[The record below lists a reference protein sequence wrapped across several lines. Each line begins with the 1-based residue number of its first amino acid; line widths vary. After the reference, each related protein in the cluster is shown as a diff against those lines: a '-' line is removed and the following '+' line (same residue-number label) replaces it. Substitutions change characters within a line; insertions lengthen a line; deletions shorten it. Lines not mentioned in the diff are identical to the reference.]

1 MDTQLSVATRSP
13 SGALPLPLK
22 LLSDER
28 LARLVG
34 AGNERAF
41 AVLYERHHQPLYR
54 YCRSMLRHDSDA
66 QDALQSALAG
76 AFAALKREQRDAPLR
91 PWLYR
96 IAHNEAISVLRR
108 RRPEAELSDL
118 AEMPGGSV
126 EDQVEGRER
135 LSQLVAD
142 MRELPERQRAAL
154 LMRELSG
161 LSHEEI
167 SLALETSVGNAKQT
181 IFEARRSLL
190 EFAEGRA
197 MACESVRRTVS
208 DGDGRALRGRR
219 VRAHLRECSGCAVFA
234 AGISERRSDLRA
246 LAPPLPAFAATGLL
260 ARLLGGGS
268 GHGGGTGGLA
278 VGAAGKGVGG
288 ALLAKSA
295 VGAAVVLTAAA
306 GATVAI
312 KHETQSGRH
321 SPPAQTAVAPAVSAV
336 HAIGASVRS
345 TATATGRAATA
356 SPRARARVRAQGVA
370 TVRKATRAVTRDASA
385 VKALRV
391 PGSSR
396 HTQTT
401 SKGQSATKSHG
412 GNSASANAGGGSSA
426 HVPQVGSQGAGAPTS
441 TGAGKPASAGAG
453 TGTGK
458 PATAGGAK
466 LSSTTKTN
474 TTARLSHTPTAA
486 QSAN

>member
-1 MDTQLSVATRSP
+1 MDTQLSVATRAHAN
-13 SGALPLPLK
+13 ALPLPLK

-54 YCRSMLRHDSDA
+54 YCRSMLRHDADA

-96 IAHNEAISVLRR
+96 IAHNEAVSVLRR
-108 RRPEAELSDL
+108 RRPEAELSEL
-118 AEMPGGSV
+118 TETPGGSV
-126 EDQVEGRER
+126 EEQAEGRAR

-197 MACESVRRTVS
+197 MACEAVRQTVS

-219 VRAHLRECSGCAVFA
+219 VRAHLRECSSCATFA
-234 AGISERRSDLRA
+234 AAISERRSDLRA

-278 VGAAGKGVGG
+278 VGAAGKSVGG

-295 VGAAVVLTAAA
+295 VGAAVVVTAAA

-312 KHETQSGRH
+312 RHETQASRH
-321 SPPAQTAVAPAVSAV
+321 SPPAQSGAAPAASALS
-336 HAIGASVRS
+336 AGDM
-345 TATATGRAATA
+345 
-356 SPRARARVRAQGVA
+356 RARAGLNGTAATSAAARRDGAGSHA
-370 TVRKATRAVTRDASA
+370 LGATTVRKATLAVTRDASRPA
-385 VKALRV
+385 KALRV
-391 PGSSR
+391 PGGSR
-396 HTQTT
+396 HTSNVSTG
-401 SKGQSATKSHG
+401 KPATNSHG
-412 GNSASANAGGGSSA
+412 TAGTNAGGGGSSA
-426 HVPQVGSQGAGAPTS
+426 PVLQPGSGS
-441 TGAGKPASAGAG
+441 TGTPASAGAG
-453 TGTGK
+453 K
-458 PATAGGAK
+458 PAFTAPSKPTSTGGTKSIAK
-466 LSSTTKTN
+466 AKAN
-474 TTARLSHTPTAA
+474 AIGRLSHTLTA
-486 QSAN
+486 N

>member
-1 MDTQLSVATRSP
+1 MDTQLSVAARSR
-13 SGALPLPLK
+13 SGVLPMPLK

-34 AGNERAF
+34 TGNERAF

-54 YCRSMLRHDSDA
+54 YCRSMLRHDADA

-96 IAHNEAISVLRR
+96 IAHNEAVSVLRR

-118 AEMPGGSV
+118 AETPGGSV
-126 EDQVEGRER
+126 EDQVEGRAR

-161 LSHEEI
+161 LSHEDI

-181 IFEARRSLL
+181 IFEARHSLL

-197 MACESVRRTVS
+197 MACEAVRRTVS

-219 VRAHLRECSGCAVFA
+219 VRAHLRECASCATFA
-234 AGISERRSDLRA
+234 AGISERRSDLRV

-260 ARLLGGGS
+260 ARILGGGS

-278 VGAAGKGVGG
+278 VGAAGKGAGG

-295 VGAAVVLTAAA
+295 VGVAVVVTAAA

-312 KHETQSGRH
+312 KHETQSGHH
-321 SPPAQTAVAPAVSAV
+321 SPPAQTVAAPAASAV
-336 HAIGASVRS
+336 PVVGAGSHARWN
-345 TATATGRAATA
+345 ATAPGRAATA
-356 SPRARARVRAQGVA
+356 GRARGHAGGAA
-370 TVRKATRAVTRDASA
+370 TVRKATLAVTRDASRPA
-385 VKALRV
+385 KALRV
-391 PGSSR
+391 PGGSR
-396 HTQTT
+396 HAPNA
-401 SKGQSATKSHG
+401 SYGRSATNSHG
-412 GNSASANAGGGSSA
+412 ANAGGGGSST
-426 HVPQVGSQGAGAPTS
+426 HVPQAGSQG
-441 TGAGKPASAGAG
+441 TGAPASAGAG
-453 TGTGK
+453 K
-458 PATAGGAK
+458 PAITGASKPASTGGTKSTATAK
-466 LSSTTKTN
+466 AN
-474 TTARLSHTPTAA
+474 VIGRLSHTPTVA
-486 QSAN
+486 QSTN

>member
-1 MDTQLSVATRSP
+1 MDTQLSVAARSH
-13 SGALPLPLK
+13 SGVLPMPLK

-34 AGNERAF
+34 TGNERAF

-54 YCRSMLRHDSDA
+54 YCRSMLRHDADA

-96 IAHNEAISVLRR
+96 IAHNEAVSVLRR
-108 RRPEAELSDL
+108 RHPEAELSDL
-118 AEMPGGSV
+118 AETPGGSV
-126 EDQVEGRER
+126 EDQVEGRAR
-135 LSQLVAD
+135 LLQLVAD

-167 SLALETSVGNAKQT
+167 ALALETSVGSAKQT
-181 IFEARRSLL
+181 IFEARHSLL

-197 MACESVRRTVS
+197 MACEAVRRTVS

-219 VRAHLRECSGCAVFA
+219 VRAHLRECASCATFA

-246 LAPPLPAFAATGLL
+246 LAPPLPAFAAAGLL
-260 ARLLGGGS
+260 ARVLGGGS
-268 GHGGGTGGLA
+268 GHGGGAGGLA
-278 VGAAGKGVGG
+278 VGAAGKSVGG

-295 VGAAVVLTAAA
+295 VGVAVVVTAAA

-312 KHETQSGRH
+312 KHETQAGHH
-321 SPPAQTAVAPAVSAV
+321 SPPAQTVAAPAASAV
-336 HAIGASVRS
+336 PAIGARS
-345 TATATGRAATA
+345 HARRNATAAGLAATA
-356 SPRARARVRAQGVA
+356 GHALGAT
-370 TVRKATRAVTRDASA
+370 TVRNATLAVTRDASRPA
-385 VKALRV
+385 KALRV

-396 HTQTT
+396 HTANA
-401 SKGQSATKSHG
+401 SKGQSATNSHG
-412 GNSASANAGGGSSA
+412 AAGTNAGGGGSSA
-426 HVPQVGSQGAGAPTS
+426 HVPQAGSQG
-441 TGAGKPASAGAG
+441 TGASASAGGGKSAITGARKPAG
-453 TGTGK
+453 TGGTK
-458 PATAGGAK
+458 STARAK
-466 LSSTTKTN
+466 AN
-474 TTARLSHTPTAA
+474 AIGRLSHTQAAA

>member
-1 MDTQLSVATRSP
+1 MDTQLSVTARSH
-13 SGALPLPLK
+13 SGALPIPLK

-34 AGNERAF
+34 TGNERAF

-54 YCRSMLRHDSDA
+54 YCRSLLRHEADA

-76 AFAALKREQRDAPLR
+76 AFAALTREQRDAPLR
-91 PWLYR
+91 PWLFR

-108 RRPEAELSDL
+108 RRPDAELSEL
-118 AEMPGGSV
+118 TEMPGGSV
-126 EDQVEGRER
+126 ADRAEARER

-167 SLALETSVGNAKQT
+167 SLALETSVGSAKQT
-181 IFEARRSLL
+181 IFEARSSLL

-197 MACESVRRTVS
+197 MACESVRRMVS

-219 VRAHLRECSGCAVFA
+219 VRAHLRDCAGCAVFA

-246 LAPPLPAFAATGLL
+246 LAPPLPAFAAAGLL
-260 ARLLGGGS
+260 ARLLGGGT
-268 GHGGGTGGLA
+268 GHGGGAGGLA

-295 VGAAVVLTAAA
+295 LGAAVVLTAAA

-312 KHETQSGRH
+312 KQETQAGRH

-345 TATATGRAATA
+345 TAAAAGRAATA
-356 SPRARARVRAQGVA
+356 SPGARARARAQGAA
-370 TVRKATRAVTRDASA
+370 TVRKATRAVTRDASRPA
-385 VKALRV
+385 KALRV

-396 HTQTT
+396 HTHTT
-401 SKGQSATKSHG
+401 SNGQSATKSHG
-412 GNSASANAGGGSSA
+412 GNSAAVNAGGGSSA
-426 HVPQVGSQGAGAPTS
+426 HVPRVGSQGAGATTS
-441 TGAGKPASAGAG
+441 TGVVKPTSPGAVKG
-453 TGTGK
+453 TTTG
-458 PATAGGAK
+458 GSK
-466 LSSTTKTN
+466 LSSTTKAN
-474 TTARLSHTPTAA
+474 TTARLSHALTAA
-486 QSAN
+486 QNAN

>member
-1 MDTQLSVATRSP
+1 MDTQLSVAAPSH
-13 SGALPLPLK
+13 SGASPLPLK

-34 AGNERAF
+34 AGSERAF

-54 YCRSMLRHDSDA
+54 YCRSMLRHDADA
-66 QDALQSALAG
+66 QDALQSAMAG

-118 AEMPGGSV
+118 AEAPGGSV
-126 EDQVEGRER
+126 EDQVDGRAR

-154 LMRELSG
+154 LMRELNG

-181 IFEARRSLL
+181 IFEARHSLL
-190 EFAEGRA
+190 EFVEGRA
-197 MACESVRRTVS
+197 MACEAIRRTLS

-219 VRAHLRECSGCAVFA
+219 VRAHLRECASCATFA

-268 GHGGGTGGLA
+268 GHGGGAGGLA
-278 VGAAGKGVGG
+278 AGAAGKGVGG

-295 VGAAVVLTAAA
+295 VSAAVVITAAA

-312 KHETQSGRH
+312 KHETRAARH
-321 SPPAQTAVAPAVSAV
+321 SSPARTAASPVVSGVPARS
-336 HAIGASVRS
+336 GVRS
-345 TATATGRAATA
+345 NTTAARHAATA
-356 SPRARARVRAQGVA
+356 RPHGRAGDSAQGAV
-370 TVRKATRAVTRDASA
+370 TVRKATLAVTRDASRPA
-385 VKALRV
+385 KALRL

-396 HTQTT
+396 HTPATSNGRSATT
-401 SKGQSATKSHG
+401 SHG
-412 GNSASANAGGGSSA
+412 TAANPGGTGPSA
-426 HVPQVGSQGAGAPTS
+426 HFPQVAGAPTS
-441 TGAGKPASAGAG
+441 TSGGKPAI
-453 TGTGK
+453 TGLRK
-458 PATAGGAK
+458 PTITARAKSTSMARTMRRLSQTRTAG
-466 LSSTTKTN
+466 
-474 TTARLSHTPTAA
+474 
-486 QSAN
+486 QIAN